1 MSDKKSSQKES
12 NKRNSKR
19 KIKCRQCEFYSYE
32 DDYCME
38 RDIENCSRQT
48 NVNFSKCDN
57 FLVREN
63 LVMF

>member
-1 MSDKKSSQKES
+1 MSEKQKKSGKM
-12 NKRNSKR
+12 NDKR